1 MTGIAF
7 CRDPSR
13 GIDSLKLEKR
23 ELGTIDRGWQ
33 DKSRK
38 VRPVDRVRN
47 SVKSSLASHIANV
60 SSNLRSL
67 ATRRHR
73 SAFDTLRRT
82 Q

>member
-7 CRDPSR
+7 CRDPSG
-13 GIDSLKLEKR
+13 GIDSLKLGKR

-38 VRPVDRVRN
+38 VRPVGRVRN
-47 SVKSSLASHIANV
+47 SVKYCPASNIANV
-60 SSNLRSL
+60 SDNLRFM
-67 ATRRHR
+67 ATRRRH
-73 SAFDTLRRT
+73 STFDTLRRT